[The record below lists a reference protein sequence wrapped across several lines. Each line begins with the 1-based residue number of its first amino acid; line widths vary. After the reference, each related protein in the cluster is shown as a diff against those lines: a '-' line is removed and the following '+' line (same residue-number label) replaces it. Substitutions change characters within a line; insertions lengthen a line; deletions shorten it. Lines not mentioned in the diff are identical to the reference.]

1 MTRRNK
7 ILFITAMLLCFA
19 VAIVFGWPD
28 LTLVQDKELNVLLTG
43 TLCRIGLTAFLV
55 VLIVF
60 YNQTYLLRF
69 PKRTFA
75 RSLAWCI
82 PCFLVAV
89 VNFSFSALITHT
101 AEVTRPELLPLFLF
115 AMRCYRQYGRA
126 FIPRD
131 HARLLPKKA
140 GKHQARASPFRARL
154 LGNLRVVA
162 SRQSLFR
169 RGCRRDLLQVGYSFL
184 IDAMLAVTFDKTK
197 NIWLCVFLHA
207 LFDVGGTMI
216 AYIGVGDPQD
226 LVFWILTVVVG
237 VLCAVHI
244 LLTALYIDKRNSA
257 NAGQD

>member
-7 ILFITAMLLCFA
+7 ILFVSAMLLCFA

-28 LTLVQDKELNVLLTG
+28 LTLVQDSELNVLLTG

-60 YNQTYLLRF
+60 CNQTYLLRF
-69 PKRTFA
+69 PKKTFA

-89 VNFSFSALITHT
+89 VNFPFSALITHT
-101 AEVTRPELLPLFLF
+101 AEVTRPELLPLFLLQ
-115 AMRCYRQYGRA
+115 C
-126 FIPRD
+126 
-131 HARLLPKKA
+131 
-140 GKHQARASPFRARL
+140 
-154 LGNLRVVA
+154 VA
-162 SRQSLFR
+162 IGSMEELLFR
-169 RGCRRDLLQVGYSFL
+169 GIIHDFFRKKLANIKHGYLLSVLVSSAIFGLWHLVNLFSGAGVGATFLQVGYSFL
-184 IDAMLAVTFDKTK
+184 IGAMLAVTFDKTE

-226 LVFWILTVVVG
+226 LVFWILTAVVG

-244 LLTALYIDKRNSA
+244 LLTALRIDKRNSA